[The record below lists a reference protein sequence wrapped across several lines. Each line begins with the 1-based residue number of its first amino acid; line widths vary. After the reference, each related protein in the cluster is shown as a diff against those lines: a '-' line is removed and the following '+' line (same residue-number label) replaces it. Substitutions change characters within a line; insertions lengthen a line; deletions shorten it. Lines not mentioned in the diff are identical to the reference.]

1 MTHWLLFFSIAKAS
15 KIGRWILDFQSGR
28 LGRRKPTKGGRVRY
42 YWWDQLPAST
52 GAGFQPST
60 VVWDL
65 FRLLRLLKRQGSLK
79 ILVGVQMTGPF
90 WKGWFFRFHVSFRG
104 SKSWFVEI
112 VLCAQSW
119 YACNILLY
127 DFHVCHQRRWCNLLF
142 GDVPFIISTKY
153 NSLPTSQNRKW
164 VYNMKNIIEMIGHS
178 PQSHQ
183 VLYI

>member
-1 MTHWLLFFSIAKAS
+1 MIKKTCIFHIYIHLQYVNKYIIYKYNIYIFFFFNINPDIHFSSSAPVTHWLLFFSIAKAS

-79 ILVGVQMTGPF
+79 ILVGFRWRDPF
-90 WKGWFFRFHVSFRG
+90 ERDDFLGSMLVFGGVNRG
-104 SKSWFVEI
+104 
-112 VLCAQSW
+112 
-119 YACNILLY
+119 LL
-127 DFHVCHQRRWCNLLF
+127 R
-142 GDVPFIISTKY
+142 
-153 NSLPTSQNRKW
+153 
-164 VYNMKNIIEMIGHS
+164 
-178 PQSHQ
+178 
-183 VLYI
+183 